1 MAFNNRYKKHDTEAS
16 DNTFVFVDEEKG
28 VKSLNTFLKARK
40 QGKRF
45 GISNRGAAILINSV
59 LEDLGIR

>member
-1 MAFNNRYKKHDTEAS
+1 MVFNNRYKKHETE
-16 DNTFVFVDEEKG
+16 DNTFIFVDEEKG
-28 VKSLNTFLKARK
+28 VKSLNTFLNARK

-45 GISNRGAAILINSV
+45 GISTRGAAIFINSV